1 MNGCTMLKETNMNK
15 NAQKRTS
22 ANNSGSIYELN
33 GRPPFSQAF
42 PLGFQQLLAMFVG
55 NIVPM
60 ILVANACGMDT
71 SQATL
76 LLQCSILGAGVAT
89 LLQVFPIRIGNLQFG
104 SGLPVM
110 MGLTYTFLPICI
122 SVSVNYGLGV
132 LFGAQL
138 IGGLLSI
145 AIGFALPKIRRFFP
159 PIVTGT
165 IITSIGVSCFPI
177 AAYNLAG
184 GQGDPSMGQMHNF
197 IIGFIVILAI
207 LLLNGYGKGMVS
219 AAAVL
224 GGMIVGYMVA
234 AIGGYIDFSPIREAA
249 WFSVPRPMAF
259 GGFEFH
265 LNFVLVFMLLFFIN
279 AVEMSGDFTVSAT
292 GGLGRQPKNEELR
305 GGIIANGVAC
315 IFSSF
320 FNCFATGTY
329 SQCSGIVA
337 LTKVCNRWVMGWG
350 AITLTAAAFCP
361 KLASVLSTIPNCVI
375 GGATIVVF
383 SMICMSG
390 MNLVARAKFT
400 NRAMLICGPALALG
414 LGISL
419 AKDTL
424 AGMGDYIQMF
434 FGESSIILVA
444 GMAIVLNLILPKDET
459 DRAVEAEYIKEIT
472 QTEDVVSGK
481 TEGNVKTA

>member
-1 MNGCTMLKETNMNK
+1 MNK
-15 NAQKRTS
+15 NEQKSTS
-22 ANNSGSIYELN
+22 NPVTGSVYELN
-33 GRPPFSQAF
+33 GRPSFAQAF

-60 ILVANACGMDT
+60 ILVASAAGLD
-71 SQATL
+71 SEHSTL

-89 LLQVFPIRIGNLQFG
+89 LLQVCPFTMGKFQFG

-138 IGGLLSI
+138 VGGLISI
-145 AIGFALPKIRRFFP
+145 AIGVGLPKIRKFFP

-165 IITSIGVSCFPI
+165 IITSIGISCFPI
-177 AAYNLAG
+177 AAYNFAG
-184 GQGDPSMGQMHNF
+184 GQGAADMGMPYNF
-197 IIGFIVILAI
+197 IIGSVVVIAI
-207 LLLNGYGKGMVS
+207 IFFNAFGKGLVS

-224 GGMIVGYMVA
+224 IGMIVGYVVA
-234 AIGGYIDFSPIREAA
+234 VIFGVVDFSPIAEAS
-249 WFSVPRPMAF
+249 WFAVPRPLAF
-259 GGFEFH
+259 GGLEFRAE
-265 LNFVLVFMLLFFIN
+265 FVLVFILLFFIN

-292 GGLGRQPKNEELR
+292 GGLGRQPKNRELS
-305 GGIIANGVAC
+305 GGVIANGVAC

-337 LTKVCNRWVMGWG
+337 LTKVCNRWVFRCAGG
-350 AITLTAAAFCP
+350 TLVVAAFCP
-361 KLASVLSTIPNCVI
+361 KLSAVLSTIPNCVV

-390 MNLVARAKFT
+390 MSLVAQSRFT
-400 NRAMLICGPALALG
+400 SRSMLICGPALALG
-414 LGISL
+414 LGISF

-424 AGMGDYIQMF
+424 GGLHEYIQMF

-444 GMAIVLNLILPKDET
+444 GIAIILNLILPKDET
-459 DRAVEAEYIKEIT
+459 DREVEENYNKELKQAEK
-472 QTEDVVSGK
+472 
-481 TEGNVKTA
+481 

>member
-1 MNGCTMLKETNMNK
+1 MNK
-15 NAQKRTS
+15 NAQQTTS
-22 ANNSGSIYELN
+22 KTLGSIYELN
-33 GRPPFSQAF
+33 GRPPFAQAF

-71 SQATL
+71 YHATL

-89 LLQVFPIRIGNLQFG
+89 LLQVFPIRIGGFQFG

-138 IGGLLSI
+138 IGGIASI

-159 PIVTGT
+159 PVVTGT
-165 IITSIGVSCFPI
+165 IITSIGISCFPI

-184 GQGDPSMGQMHNF
+184 GQGDPTMGQVHNF
-197 IIGFIVILAI
+197 VIGIVVILAI
-207 LLLNGYGKGMVS
+207 LLLNGYGKGLVS

-224 GGMIVGYMVA
+224 GGMIIGYIVA
-234 AIGGYIDFSPIREAA
+234 AIGGYINFAPVKEAA
-249 WFSVPRPMAF
+249 WFAVPQPMAF
-259 GGFEFH
+259 GKMEFRW
-265 LNFVLVFMLLFFIN
+265 NFVLVFILLFFIN

-292 GGLGRQPKNEELR
+292 GGLGRQPKNKELR
-305 GGIIANGVAC
+305 GGIVANGVAC

-337 LTKVCNRWVMGWG
+337 LTKVCNRWVMGCG

-390 MNLVARAKFT
+390 MSLVARARFT

-414 LGISL
+414 LGVSL

-424 AGMGDYIQMF
+424 SGMGEYVQMF
-434 FGESSIILVA
+434 FGESSIIAVA
-444 GMAIVLNLILPKDET
+444 GFAILLNIVLPKDKT
-459 DRAVEAEYIKEIT
+459 DLEVEAEYIREIS
-472 QTEDVVSGK
+472 QTEEDEPQKEASGK
-481 TEGNVKTA
+481 TRAKTA